1 VAGIVAPILTGW
13 LLQRTGS
20 YEAPMMAVLV
30 ALLAGVLS
38 YAFMIR
44 EEYAPKAREA
54 VR

>member
-13 LLQRTGS
+13 LLQKTGN
-20 YEAPMMAVLV
+20 YEAPMLAVLV

-38 YAFMIR
+38 YALMIR
-44 EEYAPKAREA
+44 EEYAPKES

>member
-1 VAGIVAPILTGW
+1 
-13 LLQRTGS
+13 
-20 YEAPMMAVLV
+20 MMAVLV

-54 VR
+54 IR

>member
-1 VAGIVAPILTGW
+1 ML
-13 LLQRTGS
+13 
-20 YEAPMMAVLV
+20 AVLV

-44 EEYAPKAREA
+44 EEYAPKES